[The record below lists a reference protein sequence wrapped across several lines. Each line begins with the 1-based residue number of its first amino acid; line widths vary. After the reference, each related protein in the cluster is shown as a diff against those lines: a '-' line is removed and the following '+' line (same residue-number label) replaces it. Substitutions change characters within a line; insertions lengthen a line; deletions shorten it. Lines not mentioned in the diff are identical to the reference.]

1 MPKAP
6 DESSSSGS
14 GNGSA
19 NGSGTR
25 DDKSEHLAT
34 PRARTPDTFEV
45 ERTTGSHE
53 ILDRL
58 FVYGTLRSGQ
68 TARSLMANSVLRSEP
83 AVARGQLW
91 TFPMGYPGFVE
102 GVGEPDAVVGEVCWL
117 GDLAATF
124 ALLDAYE
131 GVDFTRVIRKVV
143 LHDGEELWAWI
154 YVLTDSSAVRL
165 GEHIADGDWVRHW
178 SSQLD

>member
-1 MPKAP
+1 MSDSPEDAAP
-6 DESSSSGS
+6 
-14 GNGSA
+14 A
-19 NGSGTR
+19 P
-25 DDKSEHLAT
+25 AV
-34 PRARTPDTFEV
+34 ARVKTPDTFEV

-68 TARSLMANSVLRSEP
+68 TARSLMANSVKRWEP
-83 AVARGQLW
+83 ATARGQLYA
-91 TFPMGYPGFVE
+91 FPMGYPGFIE
-102 GVGEPDAVVGEVCWL
+102 GPADSPAGEVTGEVCWL

-131 GVDFTRVIRKVV
+131 GVDFTRVIRKVR
-143 LHDGEELWAWI
+143 LADGEELWAWI
-154 YVLTDSSAVRL
+154 YMLTDASAVRL

-178 SSQLD
+178 SAQLE